1 MKHIIT
7 VCFTFFLCYNVTEA
21 QTHANVPGPEN
32 VLVVY
37 KHPIDEYDEIGQIS
51 EAIKDYY
58 QTARGIP
65 GSNIVGLNSLIGED
79 ITIDG
84 ITHHVKLAQEN
95 DIIQDTIQNY
105 YQSGQPTRHAWKYYL
120 AKIANRIKQH
130 LIDQNLTNTIMSTA

>member
-1 MKHIIT
+1 MKHFYIS
-7 VCFTFFLCYNVTEA
+7 CFIFFLSYTLADA
-21 QTHANVPGPEN
+21 QTNANVPGPEN

-37 KHPIDEYDEIGQIS
+37 NELDSTSIQV
-51 EAIKDYY
+51 ANYY
-58 QTARGIP
+58 KTARDIP
-65 GSNIVGLNSLIGED
+65 GSNIVRLDSLFGED

-120 AKIANRIKQH
+120 AKIANPIKQH
-130 LIDQNLTNTIMSTA
+130 LIDRNLTNTISTLTVKFV